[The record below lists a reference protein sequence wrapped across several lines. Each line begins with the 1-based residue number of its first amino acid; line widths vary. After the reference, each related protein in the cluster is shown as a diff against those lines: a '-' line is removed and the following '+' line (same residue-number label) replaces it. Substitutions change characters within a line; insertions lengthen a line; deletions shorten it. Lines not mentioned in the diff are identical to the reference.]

1 MVGLQLKAGYT
12 GSNPVADE
20 VYHAMSRCI
29 MWCSA
34 DHVAQLVE
42 HQPRRLRVLGS
53 SPSMYFSAVLQHH
66 DVLSTK
72 KRRVRWKQTGAQSLR
87 SLSSGYPIAIS

>member
-29 MWCSA
+29 KEVLRLA
-34 DHVAQLVE
+34 GVFGLPRVANPMLEVKRIEAVPLV
-42 HQPRRLRVLGS
+42 
-53 SPSMYFSAVLQHH
+53 
-66 DVLSTK
+66 
-72 KRRVRWKQTGAQSLR
+72 KRRQ
-87 SLSSGYPIAIS
+87 